1 MVLLLRILF
10 AVVAN
15 GVALLLAAAILDD
28 FEVEAGSFAVAVIV
42 FSVASLVLRPIVI
55 MLVGRYARP
64 MLGVVALV
72 STYVVLL
79 VTICLRRPSDRGRD
93 DVDPRHAHR
102 LAGDDA
108 LRPLLAAA
116 RAAGRAPP
124 LNRSGLPVRSAE
136 WPTCTPGTPS
146 L

>member
-55 MLVGRYARP
+55 MLVGR
-64 MLGVVALV
+64 
-72 STYVVLL
+72 
-79 VTICLRRPSDRGRD
+79 
-93 DVDPRHAHR
+93 
-102 LAGDDA
+102 
-108 LRPLLAAA
+108 
-116 RAAGRAPP
+116 
-124 LNRSGLPVRSAE
+124 
-136 WPTCTPGTPS
+136 
-146 L
+146 

>member
-79 VTICLRRPSDRGRD
+79 VTDLVSDGLQIEGVTTWILATLIVWLATMLYALFSLRLVRRAARRP
-93 DVDPRHAHR
+93 
-102 LAGDDA
+102 
-108 LRPLLAAA
+108 
-116 RAAGRAPP
+116 
-124 LNRSGLPVRSAE
+124 
-136 WPTCTPGTPS
+136 
-146 L
+146 